1 MKIKL
6 LKIISLLSV
15 FFAIGAISGVS
26 RIGMY
31 QKQEVEKL
39 TMLSV
44 SASSYTTVRD
54 TASKAVSSSIYG
66 IGELSGR
73 RDNST
78 DRLSNVKTS
87 KTEKGVLVSFGDISR
102 PNQYSAK
109 VGTFLHILFLLYSAE
124 YKAYGQKTKAYSPE
138 IS

>member
-1 MKIKL
+1 MK
-6 LKIISLLSV
+6 KIIIISCSMV
-15 FFAIGAISGVS
+15 FCF
-26 RIGMY
+26 
-31 QKQEVEKL
+31 L

-78 DRLSNVKTS
+78 DRLSNVETS

-109 VGTFLHILFLLYSAE
+109 VTVYFRYNGS
-124 YKAYGQKTKAYSPE
+124 AYGTE
-138 IS
+138 TLNI

>member
-1 MKIKL
+1 M
-6 LKIISLLSV
+6 V
-15 FFAIGAISGVS
+15 FCF
-26 RIGMY
+26 
-31 QKQEVEKL
+31 L

-78 DRLSNVKTS
+78 DRLS

-109 VGTFLHILFLLYSAE
+109 VTVYFRYNGS
-124 YKAYGQKTKAYSPE
+124 AYGTE
-138 IS
+138 TLNI